1 MFDAAAA
8 GQQRWQSWVG
18 ESGGGE
24 SLVGGSWWVGERC
37 DWEVPRGL
45 PCKSEPMMDGQAAAG
60 EGSPRARGFI
70 DGKAQGGQSYCCGQR
85 VRRADG
91 SCSRRRNKSILDG

>member
-24 SLVGGSWWVGERC
+24 SLVGGSWWVGEGC

-45 PCKSEPMMDGQAAAG
+45 PGKSKPRMD
-60 EGSPRARGFI
+60 
-70 DGKAQGGQSYCCGQR
+70 
-85 VRRADG
+85 
-91 SCSRRRNKSILDG
+91 